1 MELPPADRIE
11 ALFADMGDTL
21 IRIRADR
28 FFDRLGEH
36 VPDLDTAAF
45 YREVLERNVY
55 RDFARGLVEASA
67 FCRQVGEILE
77 TAWDLETFRDV
88 WCDMMDPIPGVEE
101 AFLAARERVPVY
113 VLSNTDRVHVA
124 YILERFEWIGRASG
138 LFLSC
143 EEGLLKPEPEFYDR
157 ALRRYGHDPASV
169 VFIDDRIE
177 NVLAARRAGM
187 IGVHVPEDATF
198 ADLVERLWG

>member
-36 VPDLDTAAF
+36 VPDLDVRAF
-45 YREVLERNVY
+45 YREVLDRNVY
-55 RDFARGLVEASA
+55 QDFARGLVDAPV
-67 FCRQVGEILE
+67 FCERVGRILG

-88 WCDMMDPIPGVEE
+88 WCDMMDPIPGAEE
-101 AFLAARERVPVY
+101 AFLVALEHVPVH
-113 VLSNTDRVHVA
+113 VLSNTDPVHVA
-124 YILERFEWIGRASG
+124 YILERFPWIGRASG

-143 EEGLLKPEPEFYDR
+143 EEGLLKPEPEFFAR
-157 ALRRYGHDPASV
+157 ALGRSGHDPAAV
-169 VFIDDRIE
+169 AFIDDRGE
-177 NVLAARRAGM
+177 NVEAARRAGM
-187 IGVHVPEDATF
+187 IGVHVPDDATF
-198 ADLVERLWG
+198 MGLVERLWG